1 MTERHSAGH
10 SLAGLSDRPGLG
22 PAPACHARPGAG
34 LIPASHVTPVPAGP
48 ACRHARPL
56 SRRRAALLA
65 AATPLATSP
74 RPANFRTN
82 HGHVRTCI
90 LDAGDESAAADA
102 EESALRSPPRDET
115 AV

>member
-65 AATPLATSP
+65 AATLLATSP

-82 HGHVRTCI
+82 HGKCEDVYRVFWMLLT
-90 LDAGDESAAADA
+90 
-102 EESALRSPPRDET
+102 SPPQPILMSPRRDET